1 MSDDYKSGI
10 GGPEALLGAALA
22 LAPAALVWAA
32 RPWYSPVKKRRYT
45 RIVRGRSGKN
55 PQIKARKLIV
65 MAKPEA
71 PKGTA

>member
-1 MSDDYKSGI
+1 MSDDYRFGI
-10 GGPEALLGAALA
+10 GWPEVLLVSALA

-45 RIVRGRSGKN
+45 RTVRGRSGKN
-55 PQIKARKLIV
+55 PGFKAHKLVV

>member
-1 MSDDYKSGI
+1 MSDDYKYGI
-10 GGPEALLGAALA
+10 GWPEVLLVSALA

-45 RIVRGRSGKN
+45 RRVRGRSGKN
-55 PQIKARKLIV
+55 PQIESRKMIV

-71 PKGTA
+71 PKGTT